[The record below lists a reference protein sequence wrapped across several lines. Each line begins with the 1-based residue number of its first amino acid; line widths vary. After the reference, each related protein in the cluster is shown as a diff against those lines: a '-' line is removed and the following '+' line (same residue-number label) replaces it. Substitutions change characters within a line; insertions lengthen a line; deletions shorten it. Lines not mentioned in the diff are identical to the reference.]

1 MITSSVESMFTYQ
14 NIRELQRFD
23 VINLEN
29 HDIILGTPFLWQ
41 HKVILGFNPARIV
54 IGSNVTLPLEGEGIA
69 KISSMTADI
78 AKMNMETLRDVL
90 KQEAKDLCRRAEDT
104 P

>member
-1 MITSSVESMFTYQ
+1 MAVSGSRTMITSSVESMFTYQ
-14 NIRELQRFD
+14 HIKETRRFD

-41 HKVILGFNPARIV
+41 HKAILGFNPARVV
-54 IGSNVTLPLEGEGIA
+54 IGSNVVLPLEGKG
-69 KISSMTADI
+69 
-78 AKMNMETLRDVL
+78 V
-90 KQEAKDLCRRAEDT
+90 T